1 MNSDL
6 LPFLSGEIRTS
17 SAEGRLTN
25 TRELAEAGSRHFASP
40 LTEEEVSGALRKAG
54 EEKGI
59 GILSG
64 SATERYYMREVMADS
79 YAQTLNAVAE
89 KNIPELI
96 AMTVRR
102 ESKVYPRPTII
113 SQFLLPPCSLDQEQL
128 EAAVALVVES
138 TGDYGDIRQ
147 TAASNGDR
155 YLFSDSALSA
165 ARAGYLAEWL
175 SVEQMECQ

>member
-1 MNSDL
+1 MKNDL

-17 SAEGRLTN
+17 SAEGRLTD

-40 LTEEEVSGALRKAG
+40 VTEDEVAEALGSAGAESNIG
-54 EEKGI
+54 IFKGI
-59 GILSG
+59 T
-64 SATERYYMREVMADS
+64 TERYYMREVMADS

-89 KNIPELI
+89 NNAPELI
-96 AMTVRR
+96 AMIVRR

-113 SQFLLPPCSLDQEQL
+113 SQFLLPPCSLDPEQL
-128 EAAVALVVES
+128 EAALALMLED
-138 TGDYGDIRQ
+138 TGAYGDIKE